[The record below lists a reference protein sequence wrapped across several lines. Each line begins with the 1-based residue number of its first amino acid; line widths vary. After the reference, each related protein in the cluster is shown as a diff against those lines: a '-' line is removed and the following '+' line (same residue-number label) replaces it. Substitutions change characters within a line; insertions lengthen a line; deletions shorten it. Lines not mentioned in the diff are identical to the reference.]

1 MKLTKRVIDEL
12 EIRYWKPGVNGGEP
26 SGPFV
31 PLPLDGL
38 GAETVNLY
46 LVRGAELE
54 NLKRWLRTLI
64 DDPER

>member
-1 MKLTKRVIDEL
+1 MRLTAQMIDHL
-12 EIRYWKPGVNGGEP
+12 EIRHWKPGVNGGEP

-31 PLPLDGL
+31 PLPLN
-38 GAETVNLY
+38 ETGSEAVNLH

-64 DDPER
+64 EPEHQ